1 MQRLAA
7 ILCGLARHL
16 PERRVPNQ
24 ELIDSLGVSGEWIV
38 QRTGIRERYF
48 AAPGEATSDLAVAA
62 GAKVLAA
69 ADDGAGGGADAV
81 ILATTTPDQ
90 TCPAT
95 APLIAERLGLSTP
108 LAMDVSAACAGFLYG
123 LGTAAG
129 LISAGIAKRVLLIG
143 AETYSTILAPGDRVN
158 GAIFGDGAGAVLL
171 RAGAPDEPGAIGPF
185 DFGSDGSGHEL
196 IMVPAGGS
204 RQRSRGVPPEPGE
217 EYFTMNGQPVYRQ
230 AIQRMAESCQRVLDL
245 AEIPVAKIDR
255 LVPHQANLR
264 ILHAVAARLGIAED
278 RCVANIAQVGNTA
291 AASIPIALADA
302 TSSGQMQPGQHVL
315 LTAFG
320 GGLAWGSCYLTW
332 PDVHIA

>member
-1 MQRLAA
+1 VQRLAA
-7 ILCGLARHL
+7 VLCGLARHL

-24 ELIDSLGVSGEWIV
+24 ELADSLGVSGEWIV

-48 AAPGEATSDLAVAA
+48 AAPGEATSDLAVAV
-62 GAKVLAA
+62 GAKALAA
-69 ADDGAGGGADAV
+69 AGDGGADAV

-90 TCPAT
+90 SCPAT
-95 APLIAERLGLSTP
+95 APLIAERLDLGTP
-108 LAMDVSAACAGFLYG
+108 LAMDVSAACAGFVYG

-129 LISAGIAKRVLLIG
+129 LISAGIARRVLLIG

-171 RAGAPDEPGAIGPF
+171 RAGDPDEPGAVGPF
-185 DFGSDGSGHEL
+185 DFGSDGAGHGL

-204 RQRSRGVPPEPGE
+204 RQRSSGVAPEPGD
-217 EYFTMNGQPVYRQ
+217 EYFSMNGQPVYRQ
-230 AIQRMAESCQRVLDL
+230 AIQRMTESCQRVLDL
-245 AEIPVAKIDR
+245 AGLPAAKIDR

-264 ILHAVAARLGIAED
+264 ILHAVADRLGIPEE

-302 TSSGQMQPGQHVL
+302 ASSGQMQPGQHVL

-332 PDVHIA
+332 PDVHIE